1 MANRPICK
9 PYFIDTHDLLE
20 WNIPGAKRIHSSSLM
35 HINYAAAEETIF
47 PELVREFW
55 GGARFDETGTLKGQ
69 VLDYDLSFDIDR
81 ISDLL
86 QIPTG
91 GEIYDKDWKRG
102 KDMDDIRQTVYGA
115 QEISNAN
122 ATRVIYLTPAAS
134 LVFLMAVNV
143 FCPRVSQHNY
153 ITDLDVFI
161 IYHILKK
168 IKLDPVNLVHQHLRR
183 VQANNSMGI
192 PYGFLI
198 TLYLRY
204 MEPMRFAGWN
214 QFARQEARQ
223 MSSAFLEC
231 RGVGTEERP
240 ESERDD
246 DDDDDDVITAAAAA
260 DVHDGAGDAEDDHGV
275 DLNDNSSDNESSS
288 NVVNLSDCTSTSG
301 SIFSGLT
308 TRKRKRILPGS
319 PSSPN

>member
-55 GGARFDETGTLKGQ
+55 GGARFDETCTLKGQ

-240 ESERDD
+240 ESERDGD
-246 DDDDDDVITAAAAA
+246 DDDGAPWQVPIWYRLRCLISRRRHLLSSAAAAA
-260 DVHDGAGDAEDDHGV
+260 THYDRLGLACCDMERNRGFRELPCLLHVRRSSILSF
-275 DLNDNSSDNESSS
+275 LNFETL
-288 NVVNLSDCTSTSG
+288 V
-301 SIFSGLT
+301 
-308 TRKRKRILPGS
+308 
-319 PSSPN
+319 